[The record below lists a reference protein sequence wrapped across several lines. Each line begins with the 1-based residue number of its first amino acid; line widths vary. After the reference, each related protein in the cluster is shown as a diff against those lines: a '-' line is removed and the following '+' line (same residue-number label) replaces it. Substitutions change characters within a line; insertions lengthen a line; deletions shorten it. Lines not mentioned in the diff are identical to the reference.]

1 MKAIDFSRSL
11 SYLSDDIIA
20 EAIASKSAK
29 TARRKPQLARC
40 AAIAATCAAVILVAV
55 LIGTRAGRNMPVLP
69 PDSGDV
75 TVPQDITSS
84 VSQPTTPPP
93 AVTSEPPVTTVDDT
107 SQSTTV
113 TEPEISDDTPSIGG
127 GDYTFVR
134 RYVEEA
140 ENIYIAAQIVGQ
152 EARNDWVD
160 NVYLTMTPEE
170 QSELPEL
177 YRIIH
182 DLNIPKEDFIEE
194 NEKYAEYPGTYY
206 SEEVIEALYL
216 DDIDEMKKRLVNP
229 TALYYDGEIYTFDG
243 LCKTPELADNIPDD
257 ILEEYLD
264 FIYDTAVQIGEIKY
278 MQEDID
284 MLREYIN

>member
-20 EAIASKSAK
+20 EAIAAKSAK
-29 TARRKPQLARC
+29 TARRKSWLAKY
-40 AAIAATCAAVILVAV
+40 AAIVASCAAVILAAV

-84 VSQPTTPPP
+84 DSRTTTPTP
-93 AVTSEPPVTTVDDT
+93 AVTSEPPITSVSDTIASEVPTGTDTTDKSPAT
-107 SQSTTV
+107 
-113 TEPEISDDTPSIGG
+113 GG
-127 GDYTFVR
+127 GDYTFMR

-160 NVYLTMTPEE
+160 NVYLKMPPEE

-194 NEKYAEYPGTYY
+194 NKKYAEYPGTYY

-243 LCKTPELADNIPDD
+243 LCKTPELADNIPDE

-284 MLREYIN
+284 MLRGYVD

>member
-20 EAIASKSAK
+20 EAIASKSVK
-29 TARRKPQLARC
+29 TARRKPQLARY
-40 AAIAATCAAVILVAV
+40 AAIAASCAAVILVAV
-55 LIGTRAGRNMPVLP
+55 LIGTRGNRDMPVLP

-84 VSQPTTPPP
+84 VSQSTTPTP
-93 AVTSEPPVTTVDDT
+93 AVISEPPITSVSDT
-107 SQSTTV
+107 IASQVPTGTDITDKS
-113 TEPEISDDTPSIGG
+113 PSIGG

-152 EARNDWVD
+152 EARNVWVD

-170 QSELPEL
+170 QSELPAL

-182 DLNIPKEDFIEE
+182 DLNISKEDFIEE
-194 NEKYAEYPGTYY
+194 NKKSDMNY

-216 DDIDEMKKRLVNP
+216 EDIDEMKKRLVNP

-243 LCKTPELADNIPDD
+243 LCKTPELADDIPDE

-284 MLREYIN
+284 TLREYIN